1 MDGYAYAH
9 NVNITIFCLDDEV
22 KLLKNYYMHSNDFKS
37 FVFSHSFMVNINL
50 CEVILCLNFKEIKIF
65 YFDLFIRQ

>member
-1 MDGYAYAH
+1 MPTLEFVTVLLDGWVCLCSY
-9 NVNITIFCLDDEV
+9 VNITIFCLDDEV

-50 CEVILCLNFKEIKIF
+50 CEIILYVLILKK
-65 YFDLFIRQ
+65 

>member
-37 FVFSHSFMVNINL
+37 FVFSHSFMVNKKL
-50 CEVILCLNFKEIKIF
+50 F
-65 YFDLFIRQ
+65 YMS

>member
-9 NVNITIFCLDDEV
+9 NVNITIFCFDEV

-50 CEVILCLNFKEIKIF
+50 CEVILYVLILKK
-65 YFDLFIRQ
+65 